1 MKKLLKISS
10 VLAIVAGVVL
20 VAGGVWG
27 ICFTYKNVTQENIV
41 TPADASIPSA
51 KVRGP
56 FTLMSQA
63 DIIREHALEGAG
75 GKTYAEMPRQI
86 QKLDEAGSP
95 VLDAEGNPVMTA
107 NEARNTW
114 ITATAL
120 ITALHL
126 GIVGYVF
133 SGLVLLLGLISLW
146 TGWVFCKLSRH
157 MTPSA
162 LQ

>member
-1 MKKLLKISS
+1 MQKFLKTSGW
-10 VLAIVAGVVL
+10 LATIAGILMVV
-20 VAGGVWG
+20 VGIWG

-63 DIIREHALEGAG
+63 DIIREHALEGAV